1 MRGVAAVRRSWVLL
15 FALLLIRPATQS
27 GAAMLTTPLTALPAF
42 HLRLR
47 RLRRARGLKQA
58 YVAALLEVDQS
69 TVSRWESGALVP
81 EPEVAERAL
90 RLLGPAPGDDYAL
103 RRLVSTSSE
112 PCHLVTDIDHRLLAV
127 SRPRE
132 RDWGRPAA
140 ELLGASLWR
149 FATPEIVEAEE
160 RLAEL
165 NWWELA
171 APPPVVV
178 YTSEGCTDGLHILAG
193 DMVWERVWLANGEPA
208 RLCVPA
214 QADSS

>member
-1 MRGVAAVRRSWVLL
+1 MN
-15 FALLLIRPATQS
+15 P
-27 GAAMLTTPLTALPAF
+27 PLTALPAF

-81 EPEVAERAL
+81 EPEVAQRAL
-90 RLLGPAPGDDYAL
+90 RSLAAAPSDDYAL
-103 RRLVSTSSE
+103 RRLVCTSNE
-112 PCHLVTDIDHRLLAV
+112 PCHLVTDVDHRLLAV

-132 RDWGRPAA
+132 CDWKRPAGD
-140 ELLGASLWR
+140 LMGTSLWR

-160 RLAEL
+160 RLVDL
-165 NWWELA
+165 RWWELA
-171 APPPVVV
+171 APPPVVLH
-178 YTSEGCTDGLHILAG
+178 TREGCTDGLHILAG

-208 RLCVPA
+208 RLCVPWYGERV
-214 QADSS
+214 QGVRSVV

>member
-1 MRGVAAVRRSWVLL
+1 MNPS
-15 FALLLIRPATQS
+15 
-27 GAAMLTTPLTALPAF
+27 LTALPASPLPAF

-90 RLLGPAPGDDYAL
+90 RSLAAGPSDDYAL
-103 RRLVSTSSE
+103 RRLVCTSSE
-112 PCHLVTDIDHRLLAV
+112 PCHLVTDVDHRLLAV

-132 RDWGRPAA
+132 IDWRRSAGD
-140 ELLGASLWR
+140 LMGTSLWR

-160 RLAEL
+160 RLVEL
-165 NWWELA
+165 RWWELA
-171 APPPVVV
+171 APPPVVLH
-178 YTSEGCTDGLHILAG
+178 TSEGCTDGLHILAG

-208 RLCVPA
+208 RLCVPWFGA
-214 QADSS
+214 AVQAARSVVV